1 MIYVCKKGACL
12 FILKIN
18 IKYYTKEICKLIRI
32 MTIGFVII
40 LAVIA
45 IKFKPEYKVSMNEKS
60 IGFVSSE
67 SDIDK
72 YIEEI
77 VENAESEQIAFVNL
91 ENTPNLKLQ
100 LVSRNKDMQ
109 EEVIKEELEDNL
121 TIEYISYA
129 IAINGENKTFLAS
142 NEEAQNIV
150 DEIKEDYAEEYT
162 KDITI
167 LPVYSETYS
176 EIASVGNEVAKDVIS
191 NEVKTKKEEDEK
203 AKAIKLAA
211 AKKAAAKKVA
221 AQKAIKAT
229 SGEVVAN
236 DKKEAG
242 VNGINFTVKPVTG
255 TITSRFGRRSSP
267 GGIGSTNHKG
277 LDIAAPNGTAIHA
290 AASGTVSFS
299 GYNGSLGNLVI
310 INHGNGVQ
318 TCYGHCSKLYVS
330 VGQTVNAGDCIAAVG
345 KTGAAT
351 GYHLHFEVRINGTQV
366 NPQKYIY

>member
-1 MIYVCKKGACL
+1 MCVKKGECL
-12 FILKIN
+12 FILKNN

-91 ENTPNLKLQ
+91 ENTPSLKLQ
-100 LVSRNKDMQ
+100 LVDRKAEKNED
-109 EEVIKEELEDNL
+109 VIKEELEENL

-129 IAINGENKTFLAS
+129 IAISGENKTFLSS
-142 NEEAQNIV
+142 NEQAQAVV
-150 DEIKEDYAEEYT
+150 DEIKEDYAEEFT

-167 LPVYSETYS
+167 IPVYSEKYS
-176 EIASVGNEVAKDVIS
+176 EIASVANDAAKEAITE
-191 NEVKTKKEEDEK
+191 EVKAIKVAAEKKKKEEEK
-203 AKAIKLAA
+203 AKKLAA
-211 AKKAAAKKVA
+211 AKKAAAKKAAAKSSVA
-221 AQKAIKAT
+221 EANSRSEAT
-229 SGEVVAN
+229 VSGV
-236 DKKEAG
+236 K
-242 VNGINFTVKPVTG
+242 FTVKPVSG

-267 GGIGSTNHKG
+267 GGVGTTNHKG
-277 LDIAAPNGTAIHA
+277 LDIAAPNGTSIHA
-290 AASGTVSFS
+290 AAGGTVSFA
-299 GYNGSLGNLVI
+299 GYKGSLGNLVI

-330 VGQTVNAGDCIAAVG
+330 AGQTVNAGDTIAAVG

-351 GYHLHFEVRINGTQV
+351 GYHLHFEIRINGVQV
-366 NPQKYIY
+366 NPQKYLY

>member
-1 MIYVCKKGACL
+1 MCKKGECL
-12 FILKIN
+12 FILKNN

-40 LAVIA
+40 LAIIA
-45 IKFKPEYKVSMNEKS
+45 IKYKPEYKVSMNDKS

-91 ENTPNLKLQ
+91 ESTPSLKLE
-100 LVSRNKDMQ
+100 LVDRKTDKK
-109 EEVIKEELEDNL
+109 EEVIKEELEENL
-121 TIEYISYA
+121 TIEYVSYA
-129 IAINGENKTFLAS
+129 IAVNGENKAFLSS
-142 NEEAQNIV
+142 NEEAQSVV
-150 DEIKEDYAEEYT
+150 DEVKENYAEEFT

-167 LPVYSETYS
+167 LPVYSEKYS
-176 EIASVGNEVAKDVIS
+176 EIASVEDETAKEVITE
-191 NEVKTKKEEDEK
+191 EVKAKKVAAEKKKKEEK
-203 AKAIKLAA
+203 KRKLAA
-211 AKKAAAKKVA
+211 AKKTSTQKTTAKKSSSA
-221 AQKAIKAT
+221 
-229 SGEVVAN
+229 VAN
-236 DKKEAG
+236 NKKESS
-242 VNGINFTVKPVTG
+242 VNGIVFTVKPVSG
-255 TITSRFGRRSSP
+255 TITSRFGKRSSP

-277 LDIAAPNGTAIHA
+277 LDIAAPNGTSIHA
-290 AASGTVSFS
+290 AAGGTVGFA
-299 GYNGSLGNLVI
+299 GYKGSLGNLVI

-330 VGQTVNAGDCIAAVG
+330 AGQTVEAGDVIAAVG
-345 KTGAAT
+345 KTGSAT